1 MFNDDAKHC
10 SNCGRDLIG
19 LSPLLLNGRPL
30 CQACF
35 HDQIA
40 PREESEYLDD
50 DLLRD
55 YGGEG

>member
-1 MFNDDAKHC
+1 MTQPEHC
-10 SNCGRDLIG
+10 STCGRDLIG
-19 LSPLLLNGRPL
+19 LSPLFLNGRLL

-40 PREESEYLDD
+40 PREEPEYLDD